1 MLRALY
7 CITTGKVIRME
18 IANNRLR
25 VDAKQAFE
33 MFYSIFKGNQGLEI
47 FHITDVVTDEGVV
60 LLGYTECILE
70 IGASSL

>member
-1 MLRALY
+1 
-7 CITTGKVIRME
+7 ME

-25 VDAKQAFE
+25 VYAKQAFE
-33 MFYSIFKGNQGLEI
+33 MFYPIFKGNQGLII

-70 IGASSL
+70 IGASCL